1 MRYVLSCFE
10 NFLCVTVRGYICTSK
25 LSFETLLTCQKKRD
39 FINRFLDYHKKMQT
53 TAIKTHR
60 IEQTD
65 LLDEVLDTYVCDL
78 VNDDILVVTS
88 KIISV
93 LQGAM
98 VSKNTVEKRDLIEK
112 EADYILETPHNPY
125 DLYLTLKNNILI
137 PSAGID
143 ESNVHDAYVLYPK
156 DIQGCA
162 TWIWNYLRKRQNLER
177 FGVVITDS
185 HTTIMRRGV
194 TGIALGWCGFDP
206 LYSYVGTPDLYGSA
220 LQVTQIN
227 ILDALAGAGVFVM
240 GEGREQTP
248 LALIRNAPRISFL
261 DHPPSVEDYARIT
274 ISLEEDLYAPLLKS
288 ARWRKTS

>member
-1 MRYVLSCFE
+1 MSLFNHSVEIWIRF
-10 NFLCVTVRGYICTSK
+10 FIIQTP
-25 LSFETLLTCQKKRD
+25 LTYKGKRD
-39 FINRFLDYHKKMQT
+39 LIARVLDYIGKMQT
-53 TAIKTHR
+53 IAIKTHR

-65 LLDEVLDTYVCDL
+65 RLEDVLDTYVCGL
-78 VNDDILVVTS
+78 TNDDILIVTS

-93 LQGAM
+93 LQGEL
-98 VSKNTVEKRDLIEK
+98 VSKNSIKKKDLIEK
-112 EADYILETPHNPY
+112 EADYILDTPDNPY

-162 TWIWNYLRKRQNLER
+162 SWIWHYLRKRHHLDR
-177 FGVVITDS
+177 LGVVITDS
-185 HTTIMRRGV
+185 HTTVMRRGV

-206 LYSYVGTPDLYGSA
+206 LYSYVGTPDLYGCA

-227 ILDALAGAGVFVM
+227 ILDALASAGVFVM
-240 GEGREQTP
+240 GEGSEQTP
-248 LALIRNAPRISFL
+248 LALIRGAPRLSFS
-261 DHPPSVEDYARIT
+261 DHPPTEQDYARIS

-288 ARWRKTS
+288 ARWRQVSK